1 MISTAYEPHL
11 CDRITPSEVAFW
23 QKIVDS
29 SIENLKPLLRDDFQ
43 DVIDSCT
50 SDEFLKDIK
59 LLSSILENIP
69 VAGDVLDSI
78 ERAVTGIADVRTHF
92 VISRSSITTHL

>member
-1 MISTAYEPHL
+1 MN
-11 CDRITPSEVAFW
+11 
-23 QKIVDS
+23 S

-50 SDEFLKDIK
+50 SDEFLEDIK

-69 VAGDVLDSI
+69 VAGEVLDAI
-78 ERAVTGIADVRTHF
+78 ESAVTGIADVRTHF
-92 VISRSSITTHL
+92 VISRDSITIHL